1 MKKLDEAGLSEL
13 IKATRVEGKLSPDFG
28 ARLHM
33 RLVEETVKARL
44 HAGYFWSGVLA
55 GAAAATMLIVA
66 AAGGYLFHG
75 ANMAGS
81 VRSFCM
87 AETSQNKPPQFAI
100 NIKPGRRLD
109 NAVIEVRLPDGLR
122 DSHGN
127 RTVTYMRGLEAGGNL
142 INVKLSGNASEELKK
157 TKLLADIENE
167 DEENGQ
173 EELQAM

>member
-13 IKATRVEGKLSPDFG
+13 IKSTRVEGRLSPDFG
-28 ARLHM
+28 ARLHV
-33 RLVEETVKARL
+33 RLAEEAVKARL
-44 HAGYFWSGVLA
+44 NAGYFWSGVIT
-55 GAAAATMLIVA
+55 GAAAAALLIAV
-66 AAGGYLFHG
+66 AAGGYLFNG
-75 ANMAGS
+75 MNKAGS
-81 VRSFCM
+81 VQSFCM
-87 AETSQNKPPQFAI
+87 AATSKNKPSQFAI
-100 NIKPGRRLD
+100 NIKPGRKLD
-109 NAVIEVRLPDGLR
+109 KAVIEVHLPDGLR

-142 INVKLSGNASEELKK
+142 INVRLSGNASEELKK